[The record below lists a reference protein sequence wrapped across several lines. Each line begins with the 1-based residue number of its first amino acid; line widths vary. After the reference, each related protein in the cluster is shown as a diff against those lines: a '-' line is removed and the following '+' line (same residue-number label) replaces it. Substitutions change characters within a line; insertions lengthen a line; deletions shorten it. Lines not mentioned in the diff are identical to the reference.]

1 MKEIGPYKI
10 TARRSWAQYRLAG
23 NCTVELFWFA
33 AALAMF
39 FLDSRPIPIDADS
52 GSLRCEDPAVHDRG
66 ASGA

>member
-10 TARRSWAQYRLAG
+10 IARRSRAAYLLAR

-39 FLDSRPIPIDADS
+39 FDSGPVPIDADS
-52 GSLRCEDPAVHDRG
+52 GGLRREDPPVHDRG